1 MPSIL
6 PDPPPNP
13 TPDLPDEKLR
23 GPLARVFGVRSGPL
37 TGLFLLASLYTLYV
51 ARTFLLPVVL
61 AALLTLLLEPLVR
74 ALKRHLRI
82 PAPLGAGIVLL
93 VLLGGLGFAVYQLAQ
108 PAYDWVEK
116 APSSLR
122 RVERRLRDLKKPV
135 QTLGKATEQVEKITQ
150 VGSTSRPQSV
160 TVEQPSLGLRLANRA
175 TSIAAGAAVM
185 FILVFFLLASGDL
198 FLRKLIK
205 VLPTQ
210 ESKRK
215 GAEIARAL
223 QGEVSRYLT
232 TVTFINL
239 GLGASTGLAMWWIGL
254 PNPVLWGALVAVV
267 NYIPYLGAGFCYVV
281 FSLLGFLTFVPLGQ
295 ALLPVG
301 AFLVLNVTEA
311 YIVSPLVLGRRLTL
325 NPVIIFLSLTFW
337 TWLWGVSGAIL
348 AVPIT
353 AVFKIL
359 CDRIAPLASIGEF
372 LGE

>member
-1 MPSIL
+1 MPAESR
-6 PDPPPNP
+6 DPEAEPLSP
-13 TPDLPDEKLR
+13 TPR
-23 GPLARVFGVRSGPL
+23 GSFGRALGVRSGPL
-37 TGLFLLASLYTLYV
+37 TGLFLLAAFYTLYA

-61 AALLTLLLEPLVR
+61 AGLLTLLLEPLVR
-74 ALKRHLRI
+74 ALKRRLRI

-93 VLLGGLGFAVYQLAQ
+93 ALLGGLGFAVYELAQ
-108 PAYDWVEK
+108 PAYDWIEK
-116 APSSLR
+116 APQSLR

-150 VGSTSRPQSV
+150 VGSGSGRPQSV
-160 TVEQPSLGLRLANRA
+160 TMEQPSLGLRLANRA
-175 TSIAAGAAVM
+175 TAIAASTAVM

-205 VLPTQ
+205 VLPSP
-210 ESKRK
+210 ESKRQ

-223 QGEVSRYLT
+223 QTEVSRYLT

-239 GLGASTGLAMWWIGL
+239 GLGAGTGLAMWWIGL
-254 PNPVLWGALVAVV
+254 PNPVLWGALVAVA
-267 NYIPYLGAGFCYVV
+267 NYIPYLGAGVCYVV
-281 FSLLGFLTFVPLGQ
+281 FGLLGFLTFETLGQ

-325 NPVIIFLSLTFW
+325 NPVVIFLSLTFW
-337 TWLWGVSGAIL
+337 TWLWGIPGAIL

-359 CDRIAPLASIGEF
+359 CDRLAPLAPIGEF

>member
-1 MPSIL
+1 VQPEIL
-6 PDPPPNP
+6 
-13 TPDLPDEKLR
+13 ESQSE
-23 GPLARVFGVRSGPL
+23 PLDDAPQGSPARKVGVRSGPL
-37 TGLFLLASLYTLYV
+37 TGLFLLAAFFTLYA
-51 ARTFLLPVVL
+51 ARTFLLPVIL
-61 AALLTLLLEPLVR
+61 AALLTLLLEPVVR
-74 ALKRHLRI
+74 GLKRRLRI
-82 PAPLGAGIVLL
+82 PAPLGAGIILL
-93 VLLGGLGFAVYQLAQ
+93 ALLGGLGFAVYQLAQ

-116 APSSLR
+116 APQSLR

-150 VGSTSRPQSV
+150 VGSANSQSV
-160 TVEQPSLGLRLANRA
+160 TVNQPSLGLRLANRA
-175 TSIAAGAAVM
+175 TEIVAGAAVM

-205 VLPTQ
+205 VLPSP
-210 ESKRK
+210 ESKRQ

-254 PNPVLWGALVAVV
+254 PNPLLWGALVAIV
-267 NYIPYLGAGFCYVV
+267 NYIPYLGAGVCYVL
-281 FSLLGFLTFVPLGQ
+281 FGLLGFLTFESPAH
-295 ALLPVG
+295 ALLPIG

-311 YIVSPLVLGRRLTL
+311 YIVSPLILGRRLTL
-325 NPVIIFLSLTFW
+325 NPVVIFLSLTFW
-337 TWLWGVSGAIL
+337 TWMWGVAGAIL

>member
-1 MPSIL
+1 MPAE
-6 PDPPPNP
+6 PRDPESEP
-13 TPDLPDEKLR
+13 TDPAPRDTLGRAL
-23 GPLARVFGVRSGPL
+23 GVRSAPL
-37 TGLFLLASLYTLYV
+37 TGLVLLAAFYTLYA

-61 AALLTLLLEPLVR
+61 AGLLTLLLEPLVR
-74 ALKRHLRI
+74 ALKRRLRV
-82 PAPLGAGIVLL
+82 PAPFGAGIVLL
-93 VLLGGLGFAVYQLAQ
+93 ALLGGLGLAAYELAQ

-116 APSSLR
+116 APQSLR

-150 VGSTSRPQSV
+150 VGSGSGRPQSV
-160 TVEQPSLGLRLANRA
+160 TVEQPSLGLRLANRVTA
-175 TSIAAGAAVM
+175 IAAGAAVM

-205 VLPTQ
+205 ILPTP
-210 ESKRK
+210 ESKRQ

-239 GLGASTGLAMWWIGL
+239 GLGASTGIAMWWIGL
-254 PNPVLWGALVAVV
+254 PNPVLWGALVVV
-267 NYIPYLGAGFCYVV
+267 ANYIPYLGAGVCYVV
-281 FSLLGFLTFVPLGQ
+281 FGLLGFLTFEPLGQ

-301 AFLVLNVTEA
+301 AFLVLNVAEA

-325 NPVIIFLSLTFW
+325 NPVVIFLSLTFW
-337 TWLWGVSGAIL
+337 TWLWGIPGAIL

-359 CDRIAPLASIGEF
+359 CDRLAPLAPIGEF